1 MLVKVERM
9 PEATEPVELIIFSDY
24 V

>member
-1 MLVKVERM
+1 MLVKVEQM